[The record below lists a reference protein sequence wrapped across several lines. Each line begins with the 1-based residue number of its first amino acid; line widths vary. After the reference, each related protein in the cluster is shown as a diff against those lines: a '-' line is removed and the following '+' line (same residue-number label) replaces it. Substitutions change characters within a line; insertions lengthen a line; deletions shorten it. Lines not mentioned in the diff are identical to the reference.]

1 MLSYRQFLLLLFPA
15 EEDEGEEEEHSR
27 GGLHSEMHSSR
38 SRDSLFFPLTV
49 SLRKHFSP
57 LNFSFFSGPFFS
69 PIFLRGTVT

>member
-57 LNFSFFSGPFFS
+57 LNFSFFSGPFFY